1 MKITL
6 KLYAMLADYLPAGAE
21 DHSTQ
26 LDVPADITPHQLI
39 DRQKVPRELA
49 HLILRNGVY
58 VTPAERDTA
67 AFQDGDVVA
76 IWPPVAGG

>member
-6 KLYAMLADYLPAGAE
+6 KLYAMLADYLPNGAE

-26 LDVPADITPHQLI
+26 LEVPPDITPHQLI
-39 DRQKVPRELA
+39 EQQKVPRELA

-58 VTPAERDTA
+58 VTPEERDA
-67 AFQDGDVVA
+67 PAFQEGDVVA